1 MDNVMTGRI
10 CLVTGATQG
19 IGLVT
24 AQTLAQQGAA
34 VIIVS
39 RNPARCAATA
49 GEIKRQ
55 AGNPAVD
62 FIAADLSSQHDIRQ
76 AAEVVKSRYKELH
89 VLVNNAGSTFGKRQE
104 SADGLEMNF
113 ALNHAAYF
121 LLTNLLLDTLK
132 ASLPARILNVSSEV
146 HGWCK
151 GIDFNDLQSHQRYSE
166 MQAYARSKLANV
178 LFTYEL
184 ARRLA
189 NDPAAQGL
197 TVNALNPGVVKTNFQ
212 MQGGFLGRLSKRMG
226 NLFVGVSPEKGA
238 ETSIYLATSPEVE
251 SVTGKYFEKMKAVP
265 SSKASYD
272 EDAARRLWQATAELT
287 GLPG

>member
-1 MDNVMTGRI
+1 MDNTMAGRI

-24 AQTLAQQGAA
+24 AQALAQQGAT
-34 VIIVS
+34 IIVVS

-49 GEIKRQ
+49 NDIQRQ
-55 AGNPAVD
+55 TGNSTVD
-62 FIAADLSSQHDIRQ
+62 FIAADLSIQREIRQ
-76 AAEVVKSRYKELH
+76 AAEVFKSRYQHLH
-89 VLVNNAGSTFGKRQE
+89 VLVNNAGATFGKRQE

-132 ASLPARILNVSSEV
+132 ASTPARILNVSSEV

-151 GIDFNDLQSHQRYSE
+151 GIDFDDLQSRRRYSE

-189 NDPAAQGL
+189 NDPAARGL

-212 MQGGFLGRLSKRMG
+212 MQGGFWGRLSKRMG

-251 SVTGKYFEKMKAVP
+251 GVTGQYFEKKKAVP

-272 EDAARRLWQATAELT
+272 EDIARRLWQATAKLT
-287 GLPG
+287 GLPA

>member
-1 MDNVMTGRI
+1 MDNTMTGRI

-24 AQTLAQQGAA
+24 AQALAQQGDA

-49 GEIKRQ
+49 SDIKRQ
-55 AGNPAVD
+55 TGNPAVD
-62 FIAADLSSQHDIRQ
+62 FIAADLSIQREILQ
-76 AAEVVKSRYKELH
+76 AAEAFKTRYQELH
-89 VLVNNAGSTFGKRQE
+89 VLVNNAGATFGKRQE

-132 ASLPARILNVSSEV
+132 ASLPARIVNVSSEV

-151 GIDFNDLQSHQRYSE
+151 GIDFDDLQSRQRYRE

-197 TVNALNPGVVKTNFQ
+197 TVNALNPGLVKTNFQ
-212 MQGGFLGRLSKRMG
+212 MQGGFFGRLSKRMG
-226 NLFVGVSPEKGA
+226 NLFVGVSPAKGA

-251 SVTGKYFEKMKAVP
+251 NVTGKYYEKMKVIP

-287 GLPG
+287 GLPA

>member
-166 MQAYARSKLANV
+166 MQVYARSKLANV

>member
-1 MDNVMTGRI
+1 MDHSMSGKI
-10 CLVTGATQG
+10 CIVTGATQG

-24 AQTLAQQGAA
+24 AQALAQQGAT

-49 GEIKRQ
+49 SDIQRQ
-55 AGNPAVD
+55 TGNPAVD
-62 FIAADLSSQHDIRQ
+62 FIAADLSIQHDIRQ
-76 AAEVVKSRYKELH
+76 AVEAFKGRYKELH
-89 VLVNNAGSTFGKRQE
+89 VLVNNAGATFGKRLE

-132 ASLPARILNVSSEV
+132 ASVPARIVNVSSEV

-151 GIDFNDLQSHQRYSE
+151 GIDFDDLQGRRRYSE

-212 MQGGFLGRLSKRMG
+212 MQGSFLGRFSKRMG

-238 ETSIYLATSPEVE
+238 ETSIYLATSPEVQ
-251 SVTGKYFEKMKAVP
+251 SVTGKYFEKKKAVP
-265 SSKASYD
+265 SSEASYD

-287 GLPG
+287 GLPA

>member
-24 AQTLAQQGAA
+24 AQALAQQGAA

-265 SSKASYD
+265 SSNASYD

-287 GLPG
+287 GLPA